1 MAKKITRKNFYME
14 IRRSFGRF
22 ISILFIVALGVAFFS
37 GIRASEP
44 SMKITGDA
52 YFDKSDL
59 MDIKAVSTLGI
70 TEDDVK
76 AVRNVKGVGKAEG
89 AYSADFLNIKNKK
102 QYVLHVM
109 SRMEDI
115 NKITVSEG
123 RMPEK
128 VGECLVDDQMK
139 YKVGETIRLKSGTD
153 DKVTDTLKV
162 DELKVVGK
170 GNSPCYIALNRGSTT
185 IGTGIVSGFVVVP
198 EKTFH
203 LDVYTEMYV
212 QVQDAKD
219 LTAYTGAYK
228 QKVKTVKKRLEAITE
243 ERGKIRKEELLDKAN
258 TKLEKA
264 QKKLDDGKA
273 ESEQKLS
280 DAERQITDGETQISQ
295 AKETL
300 VSGKSQMEDARKKIR
315 AKQQELDAAKKTY
328 QNGLQQLEQGKKQYE
343 QGKAAYDAQY
353 AEAQEQIQTGEQ
365 DQELTQKIREL
376 EAQAQETKQTLDAKE
391 QDYQTKKNELDA
403 VKQQLTNAKAEL
415 DQAKAQLDA
424 SETKLSSA
432 VASIESGQK
441 QLDAGKAELEA
452 QEQTLKKGEAEIAE
466 NEAKLADARKEY
478 EDGKKT
484 SEAEIA
490 KGEKK
495 LADAGKQIS
504 QIKNP
509 KWYVYDRSTLI
520 EYDGFGENA
529 DRMRAIGKVFPV
541 MFFLV
546 AALISLT
553 GMTRMVEEQRIE
565 IGTMK
570 ALGYGNFSI
579 ASKYL
584 GYAFLAT
591 AGGSVLGVLV
601 GEKILPYI
609 IIYAYEIMYPH
620 IPKIYVPYHMSYAV
634 MASAASIVCT
644 MGATLASCYK
654 ELAAEPAVLMRP
666 PAPKKGRRVFLERIG
681 FIWKRMSFTWK
692 STIRNLMRYKKR
704 FFMTVFGIGGCMAL
718 MLVGYGVRDSVYE
731 IADIQYEEIQ
741 LYDGHIFYKD
751 DVTKTEKEELKE
763 YLKTDSDI
771 QSYMEADMRSVTA
784 SGGGKKLSVYQCIL
798 GNPEIAEKYVD
809 FHDRKT
815 KESYSLTGDGVIV
828 SEKTAKL
835 LNVKEGDTIKV
846 KKGTEKSVTVKI
858 AHICENYMGHY
869 IYFTPQY
876 YKKVSGKTVKYNCI
890 MFRAKNGY
898 SEDQVKKAG
907 EKILSKDQV
916 LTISYLLDIRDQLDD
931 MLASL
936 NLVII
941 VLIVS
946 AGMLAFVVL
955 YNLNSIN
962 ITERQ
967 RELATL
973 KVLGFY
979 DTEVAE
985 YVFRE
990 NILLTLI
997 GSVAGVVFGKILH
1010 LFVIQT
1016 VEVDAAMFGRSI
1028 YLKSYIYSF
1037 LFTIGFS
1044 LFVNWVMYF
1053 KLKKIDMVESLKSI
1067 E

>member
-212 QVQDAKD
+212 QAQDAKD

-353 AEAQEQIQTGEQ
+353 AEAQE
-365 DQELTQKIREL
+365 
-376 EAQAQETKQTLDAKE
+376 QETKQTLDAKE

-553 GMTRMVEEQRIE
+553 GITRMVEEQRIE

>member
-365 DQELTQKIREL
+365 GLAVYRAELDQGWDGYQTLLKNIEALKAQVSGETEQDQELTQKIREL

-565 IGTMK
+565 IGTIQ
-570 ALGYGNFSI
+570 FSR
-579 ASKYL
+579 SL
-584 GYAFLAT
+584 R
-591 AGGSVLGVLV
+591 SDVLPCG
-601 GEKILPYI
+601 
-609 IIYAYEIMYPH
+609 
-620 IPKIYVPYHMSYAV
+620 
-634 MASAASIVCT
+634 
-644 MGATLASCYK
+644 
-654 ELAAEPAVLMRP
+654 
-666 PAPKKGRRVFLERIG
+666 
-681 FIWKRMSFTWK
+681 
-692 STIRNLMRYKKR
+692 
-704 FFMTVFGIGGCMAL
+704 
-718 MLVGYGVRDSVYE
+718 
-731 IADIQYEEIQ
+731 
-741 LYDGHIFYKD
+741 
-751 DVTKTEKEELKE
+751 
-763 YLKTDSDI
+763 
-771 QSYMEADMRSVTA
+771 
-784 SGGGKKLSVYQCIL
+784 
-798 GNPEIAEKYVD
+798 
-809 FHDRKT
+809 
-815 KESYSLTGDGVIV
+815 
-828 SEKTAKL
+828 
-835 LNVKEGDTIKV
+835 
-846 KKGTEKSVTVKI
+846 
-858 AHICENYMGHY
+858 
-869 IYFTPQY
+869 
-876 YKKVSGKTVKYNCI
+876 
-890 MFRAKNGY
+890 
-898 SEDQVKKAG
+898 
-907 EKILSKDQV
+907 
-916 LTISYLLDIRDQLDD
+916 
-931 MLASL
+931 
-936 NLVII
+936 
-941 VLIVS
+941 
-946 AGMLAFVVL
+946 
-955 YNLNSIN
+955 
-962 ITERQ
+962 
-967 RELATL
+967 
-973 KVLGFY
+973 
-979 DTEVAE
+979 
-985 YVFRE
+985 
-990 NILLTLI
+990 
-997 GSVAGVVFGKILH
+997 
-1010 LFVIQT
+1010 
-1016 VEVDAAMFGRSI
+1016 
-1028 YLKSYIYSF
+1028 
-1037 LFTIGFS
+1037 
-1044 LFVNWVMYF
+1044 
-1053 KLKKIDMVESLKSI
+1053 
-1067 E
+1067 